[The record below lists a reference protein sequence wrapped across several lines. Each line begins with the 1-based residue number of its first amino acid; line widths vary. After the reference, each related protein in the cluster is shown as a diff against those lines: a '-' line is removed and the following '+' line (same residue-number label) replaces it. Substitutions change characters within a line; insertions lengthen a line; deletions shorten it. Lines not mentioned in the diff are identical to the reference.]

1 LIEVCGGLGSKTNI
15 KTVVPREQTKQL
27 NSNMASTQFS
37 AKIEISRSFEKLMG
51 AEVVR
56 FTTLAV
62 KALADKYNFKANE
75 AIEMLGL
82 SDIEV
87 ARKTGGPGGKA
98 KTTKAKEPK
107 RDAPKCVLPF
117 CGTCVPDWCH
127 GVRLNH
133 NLYTQCTMGK
143 EGTTDFCKTC
153 NKQAAANATGKPTY
167 GTIEDRIAAGAD
179 YKDPKGKKPV
189 NYGNVMKKL
198 DITREAAEVEAKRWG
213 LVIPEDQFEEV
224 KRKQG
229 RPKTKVATSD
239 TESEG
244 EPKAPKKRGRPK
256 KVKTVVED
264 ANAGDDL
271 IAGLVAAAKAEPA
284 KAEPAKAEPAKAE
297 EAAKT
302 EEAAKPI
309 KKAGRPKVTRTPEE
323 EAAHKAKLAEN
334 RKKKAAAKKEQ
345 EAAEAK
351 LAAEA
356 KAASEKAA
364 AEAKAKAEAEMTIE
378 SLEEDED
385 EAEDVESDEDE
396 SATVEEFE
404 FEGKTYYKEQGGKNR
419 LFDAETEEPIGKFNE
434 ETQKIEP
441 LDDEDED

>member
-1 LIEVCGGLGSKTNI
+1 
-15 KTVVPREQTKQL
+15 
-27 NSNMASTQFS
+27 MASTQFS